1 AHVVLGGTGGFGLAT
16 ALWLAER
23 GARTVIVA
31 SRRGEIAPEAA
42 ARVQAAE
49 ARGCR
54 ILAERLDVTV
64 TEEVIAAVA
73 RWRKEHGAIAGVIH
87 SAMVLDD
94 GMIIGLTPERLHSVL
109 APKVDGMRALAAA
122 TEGHGLDYL
131 VAYSSTTTLVGS
143 PGQAA
148 YVAANAYLEGAVLE
162 LRARGVP
169 ALAVCWGAISDV
181 GVIARTQGLGERLRA
196 STGVAGVPAREA
208 LEHLGALL
216 AAPRAAPAISS
227 YSVLRWSPSAA
238 KLATLHAP
246 YFSQVFGPGA
256 QRMGAAD
263 EDALDIAKLPREEAQ
278 RRLAEVVREEVARI
292 LRLPVEDVDP
302 DRPLID
308 VGLDSLMALELRLML
323 EKRTGLELPM
333 LALGGG
339 RSVQEL
345 VSRMLASHPGA
356 DRAGKA

>member
-1 AHVVLGGTGGFGLAT
+1 
-16 ALWLAER
+16 
-23 GARTVIVA
+23 
-31 SRRGEIAPEAA
+31 
-42 ARVQAAE
+42 
-49 ARGCR
+49 
-54 ILAERLDVTV
+54 
-64 TEEVIAAVA
+64 
-73 RWRKEHGAIAGVIH
+73 
-87 SAMVLDD
+87 
-94 GMIIGLTPERLHSVL
+94 
-109 APKVDGMRALAAA
+109 
-122 TEGHGLDYL
+122 
-131 VAYSSTTTLVGS
+131 
-143 PGQAA
+143 
-148 YVAANAYLEGAVLE
+148 VAANAYLEGAVLE